1 VLLENVPEIGSSV
14 ISVQKEYGISMTV
27 NESSS
32 PKKKK
37 FKKWQI
43 IVIGLLVLSVIGAI
57 FGEDSSTTTPAP
69 TPEVSAEPELAF
81 TYSAEVTRWEP
92 LNPASGRA
100 VFTIR
105 NTGEVS
111 FIPESCT
118 VSVQDDSYTYK
129 GYDYISGFTETIKP
143 GGKFMGNV
151 VLTVTKEGA
160 FFVTNGEV
168 ECDLKAVP

>member
-1 VLLENVPEIGSSV
+1 
-14 ISVQKEYGISMTV
+14 M
-27 NESSS
+27 
-32 PKKKK
+32 
-37 FKKWQI
+37 
-43 IVIGLLVLSVIGAI
+43 
-57 FGEDSSTTTPAP
+57 
-69 TPEVSAEPELAF
+69 
-81 TYSAEVTRWEP
+81 
-92 LNPASGRA
+92 
-100 VFTIR
+100 FTIR

-168 ECDLKAVP
+168 ECDLKAVS

>member
-1 VLLENVPEIGSSV
+1 MSTSENLP
-14 ISVQKEYGISMTV
+14 
-27 NESSS
+27 

-37 FKKWQI
+37 VKKWQWAVI
-43 IVIGLLVLSVIGAI
+43 IFFVFPTIVALFVGG
-57 FGEDSSTTTPAP
+57 SSTTTPEPSP

-118 VSVQDDSYTYK
+118 VRVQDDSYTYK
-129 GYDYISGFTETIKP
+129 GYDYVSEFTETIKP

-160 FFVTNGEV
+160 FFVTKGEV
-168 ECDLKAVP
+168 ECELKAVS